1 MNFDAMGSYYGAVND
16 MIREPDTEANV
27 KPVTQTITTDPVTGE
42 QMMTVKGRP
51 QDLSATNPN
60 TPTVTQ
66 PRFSFNAGQPPAQTA
81 PVATPVSPDQ
91 TYQRMIQ
98 AESGGRQFAPDGQV
112 LTSPKGAM
120 GVGQVMPAT
129 AMQPGYGVPSI
140 FDMAEKRGMAVPAR
154 DQATAQQLLG
164 NEQLNRD
171 FGQTYFNAMQQ
182 RFPNQPAASVAAY
195 NAGPGRVGQNMQANA
210 GQLNVSQLPQETQQ
224 YLQRVQPGTAPAQPV
239 APTAP
244 ASPMIA
250 GGTTATDV
258 LPTPTEQAVQQMNR
272 PPVAAPA
279 AAPAQSTLSM
289 LPGVAE
295 QPYVDKFLAAQSDPA
310 LMSQLAFDKNA
321 PDYIKRA
328 ASSQQYQQLRYQRET
343 EETKKTVTEAIQNND
358 GRTLA
363 KLLTD
368 RKEEGSIAKAFL
380 YSLIGFQ
387 SGAEAEVNKM
397 GLKAT
402 WQQTINPTTGE
413 QALIKFAKDG
423 LPIEGFDSTG
433 KAITGNALAAYAGAG
448 AGKSDYVGGSVVN
461 DRTGQIGRIV
471 SRNNSTYVES
481 GGKLYPATTAW
492 RNNTVGTDLALAA
505 KRALID
511 MEGKSATD
519 ALSYIRKWNAEHPD
533 ARIPEDVNGIAQLR
547 NIAGGGGIA
556 APAATTAPGAAT
568 TPTAPAGGATPVAPA
583 VAANP
588 TVEKAKEIG
597 RQDIVKKAADVVA
610 NEANIIKSLES
621 ADRNIKILESGKT
634 NFGTVISGMIPGE
647 RAVGEMFKT
656 ADAVNTKNV
665 MEYINSISAGNAKS
679 LGSNPTDR
687 DLIFLTAN
695 VPNETWSD
703 KDVADWIRR
712 SEKAQRRTIEIARKQ
727 VESGGRYVPE
737 LPKESED
744 TLSPAEKARQELE
757 KRRNKK

>member
-1 MNFDAMGSYYGAVND
+1 MNYDAMGNYYGSVND
-16 MIREPDTEANV
+16 MLREPDTEANV

-42 QMMTVKGRP
+42 QMMTIKGRP
-51 QDLSATNPN
+51 EDLSVANPN
-60 TPTVTQ
+60 TPTVTP
-66 PRFSFNAGQPPAQTA
+66 PRFRFNAGQPATPTPAAA
-81 PVATPVSPDQ
+81 PVAPDQ

-120 GVGQVMPAT
+120 GVGQVMPST

-140 FDMAEKRGMAVPAR
+140 FDMAQQRGMNVPAR

-171 FGQTYFNAMQQ
+171 FGQAYFNAMQQ
-182 RFPNQPAASVAAY
+182 RFPGQPAASVAAY

-210 GQLNVSQLPQETQQ
+210 GQLNVSQLPPETQA
-224 YLQRVQPGTAPAQPV
+224 YLQRVQPG

-244 ASPMIA
+244 VSPMIA

-258 LPTPTEQAVQQMNR
+258 LPTPTEQAVQQINR
-272 PPVAAPA
+272 PPVAPA
-279 AAPAQSTLSM
+279 AAPATTAPASTLSM

-310 LMSQLAFDKNA
+310 LMSQLAYDKNA

-328 ASSQQYQQLRYQRET
+328 ASSQQYEQLRFQRES

-368 RKEEGSIAKAFL
+368 RKEEGSLAKAFL
-380 YSLIGFQ
+380 YNLIGFQ

-402 WQQTINPTTGE
+402 WQQTINPVTGE

-423 LPIEGFDSTG
+423 LPIEGFDASG

-471 SRNNSTYVES
+471 SRNNSTYIES

-533 ARIPEDVNGIAQLR
+533 ARIPEDVNGIQQLR

-556 APAATTAPGAAT
+556 APGAPV
-568 TPTAPAGGATPVAPA
+568 APAPVAGGATTTPTTVAGGATTTPA
-583 VAANP
+583 TVANP

-597 RQDIVKKAADVVA
+597 RTEIVKKAADVVA
-610 NEANIIKSLES
+610 NEANIITSLEK
-621 ADRNIKILESGKT
+621 AKDNIKILESGKT

-656 ADAVNTKNV
+656 QDAVNTKSV
-665 MEYINSISAGNAKS
+665 MEYINSIAAGNAKS
-679 LGSNPTDR
+679 LGANPTDR
-687 DLIFLTAN
+687 DLIFLTSN
-695 VPNETWSD
+695 IPNETWSD
-703 KDVADWIRR
+703 KDVADWIRK
-712 SEKAQRRTIEIARKQ
+712 SETAQRRTLDIARKQ
-727 VESGGRYVPE
+727 VESGGRYTPEVP
-737 LPKESED
+737 P
-744 TLSPAEKARQELE
+744 TTPTEKTINGVTYVYDG
-757 KRRNKK
+757 KGWKKK